1 MARNEDEETRDQG
14 SPGARER
21 GKRFGRGSRSGAS
34 RSDNPAARRYRD
46 EDTGGSRARSEGGQ
60 SRGGDSGR
68 SRESGGYN
76 SPKSRDDRGG
86 SRGGSERSSGG
97 YKGRDDRGGS
107 RGGSSGGYQGRDENR
122 RGSSG
127 RDDRG
132 GSRGGSERSS
142 GGYQGRDENRRGSSE
157 RSSGGYKGRDDRGGS
172 RGGSD
177 RSSGGYQGRDENRR
191 GSSER
196 SSGGYK
202 GRDDRGSSRGGSER
216 SSGGYKGR
224 DDRGGSRG
232 GSERSSGGY
241 QGRDENRRGS
251 SGRDDRSK
259 SRGHDS
265 SSNRSG
271 SRDRFRQPSEGDKT
285 WISREERWPD
295 GDPADNPILKERNW
309 GSLARKGTRQL
320 PDMPDGWDDTERVGA
335 DDKSHRDEPPLTPE
349 EAAEREEK
357 QIARAEAQAIRDIN
371 TARLQDEARNAISRA
386 GPTKAAKVPSAHE
399 RSQLPGRQRKIEDLA
414 VSMERAFG
422 EIRANRMQRR
432 VREAASAYQD
442 EQFADALRILK
453 PVREGAVEVAEVL
466 ELQGLTL
473 YRLGHWRAAAK
484 ELELFR
490 ETAASCEQNPVLM
503 DAYRALGRWNDVDA
517 LWDELREISP
527 DGEAISEGRVVVA
540 GGLADRGQ
548 IQDAVRLLEKSH
560 KRPKNPRD
568 HHLRSAYALADLYER
583 AGDAPKARTLFGWIG
598 QNDPE
603 FADVED
609 RFRAL

>member
-1 MARNEDEETRDQG
+1 MARNEDEDTSDQG

-76 SPKSRDDRGG
+76 SSAGRNSNGPKS
-86 SRGGSERSSGG
+86 
-97 YKGRDDRGGS
+97 
-107 RGGSSGGYQGRDENR
+107 
-122 RGSSG
+122 

-172 RGGSD
+172 RGGSE

-191 GSSER
+191 GSGGRDDRGGSR
-196 SSGGYK
+196 GGSSGGYK
-202 GRDDRGSSRGGSER
+202 GRDDRGGSRGGSER
-216 SSGGYKGR
+216 SSGGYQGRDENRRGSGGRDDRGGSRGGSSGGYKGR

-251 SGRDDRSK
+251 SSRDDRGG
-259 SRGHDS
+259 SRGRDG

-271 SRDRFRQPSEGDKT
+271 SQDRFRQPSEGDKT

-335 DDKSHRDEPPLTPE
+335 DDKSRRDEAPLTPE

-357 QIARAEAQAIRDIN
+357 RIARAEAQAIRDIN

-386 GPTKAAKVPSAHE
+386 GPTKVAKVPPAHE

>member
-76 SPKSRDDRGG
+76 SSAGRNSNGPK
-86 SRGGSERSSGG
+86 
-97 YKGRDDRGGS
+97 
-107 RGGSSGGYQGRDENR
+107 
-122 RGSSG
+122 G

-142 GGYQGRDENRRGSSE
+142 GGYQGRDENRRGSVGRDDRGGS
-157 RSSGGYKGRDDRGGS
+157 RGGSSGGYKGRDDRGG
-172 RGGSD
+172 
-177 RSSGGYQGRDENRR
+177 
-191 GSSER
+191 
-196 SSGGYK
+196 
-202 GRDDRGSSRGGSER
+202 SRGGSER

-241 QGRDENRRGS
+241 QGRDENRRGLSERS
-251 SGRDDRSK
+251 SGGYQGRDENRRGSSSRDDRGGSRGRDDRGG
-259 SRGHDS
+259 SRGRDG

-271 SRDRFRQPSEGDKT
+271 SQDRFRQPSEGDKT

-335 DDKSHRDEPPLTPE
+335 DDKSQRDEAPLTPE

-357 QIARAEAQAIRDIN
+357 RIARAEAQAIRDIN

-386 GPTKAAKVPSAHE
+386 GPTKVAKVPTAHE

-583 AGDAPKARTLFGWIG
+583 SGDAPKARTLFGWIG

>member
-76 SPKSRDDRGG
+76 SSAGRNSNGPK
-86 SRGGSERSSGG
+86 
-97 YKGRDDRGGS
+97 
-107 RGGSSGGYQGRDENR
+107 
-122 RGSSG
+122 G

-142 GGYQGRDENRRGSSE
+142 GGYQGRDENRRGSGGRDDRGGS
-157 RSSGGYKGRDDRGGS
+157 RGGSSGGYKGRDDRGGS
-172 RGGSD
+172 RGGSERSSGGYQGRD
-177 RSSGGYQGRDENRR
+177 ENRRGLSERSSGGYQGRDENRR
-191 GSSER
+191 GSV
-196 SSGGYK
+196 
-202 GRDDRGSSRGGSER
+202 GRDDRGGSRGG

-251 SGRDDRSK
+251 SSRDDRGGSRGRDDRGG
-259 SRGHDS
+259 SRGRDG

-271 SRDRFRQPSEGDKT
+271 SQDRFRQPSEGDKT

-335 DDKSHRDEPPLTPE
+335 DDKSQRDEAPLTPE

-357 QIARAEAQAIRDIN
+357 RIARAEAQAIRDIN

-386 GPTKAAKVPSAHE
+386 GPTKVAKVPTAHE

-583 AGDAPKARTLFGWIG
+583 SGDAPKARTLFGWIG